1 MPGHTGPV
9 ALGALNR
16 LAKWRTLLAGW
27 QLGTRTDT
35 DPEAAAVRD
44 QREALLLLRCEVT
57 TLVGLLLEAGI
68 FTTDQLNEGLI
79 HEAGLMETD
88 LERRYPG
95 VRATDN
101 GLTMDIPVVR
111 GWMRDRGWKS

>member
-1 MPGHTGPV
+1 MTSAV

-44 QREALLLLRCEVT
+44 QREAILVLRCEVT
-57 TLVGLLLEAGI
+57 TIAGLLLEAGI

-79 HEAGLMETD
+79 REAGLMEAD
-88 LERRYPG
+88 LERRFPG

-101 GLTMDIPVVR
+101 GLAMDPQVVR
-111 GWMRDRGWKS
+111 GWMRDWGWKS